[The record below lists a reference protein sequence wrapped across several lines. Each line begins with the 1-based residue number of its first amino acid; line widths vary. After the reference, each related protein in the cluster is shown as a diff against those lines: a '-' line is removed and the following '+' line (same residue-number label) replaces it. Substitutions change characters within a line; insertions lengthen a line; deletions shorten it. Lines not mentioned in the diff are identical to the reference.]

1 MIIQYK
7 TKVVIMC
14 GRISFFIFLYVLSSV
29 LIPNSVCA
37 VPSVGFNKD
46 QLLMIADIKEFGYSS
61 FEPLNIEELDETKGK
76 VGPLILGAIGAVG
89 GAGASVGM
97 DYSNGQSVNWGNATT
112 AGVAGF
118 VTGATG
124 GIIGGTITGAAA
136 SAALGASAAGASNA
150 LFGSIGRGGGRSSC
164 DTCHKA
170 R

>member
-1 MIIQYK
+1 
-7 TKVVIMC
+7 MC
-14 GRISFFIFLYVLSSV
+14 NKISFFIFCYVFSSV
-29 LIPNSVCA
+29 FISNNVSA
-37 VPSVGFNKD
+37 VPNVRFDKD
-46 QLLMIADIKEFGYSS
+46 QLLMIADIKAFGYGS
-61 FEPLNIEELDETKGK
+61 FEPLNTEELDETKGK

-112 AGVAGF
+112 AGVTGF

-124 GIIGGTITGAAA
+124 GIMGGTITGAAA

-150 LFGSIGRGGGRSSC
+150 LFGSIGRGGGRGSC
-164 DTCHKA
+164 DTCHKT